1 MSDQRV
7 NGFPAVAARL
17 AALVAVGVLLL
28 SMFLGVAPN
37 LDTRLVELGERWW
50 PGYAK
55 DLREDAEAPSCVVAE
70 IEAKVADCQKAPAPA
85 PKPAGADP
93 FGGEDPFG
101 GDDPFGGSDPFAEA
115 APAPQADPFAGEDPF
130 AGDDP
135 FSGDDPFADAPAG
148 PTAPKADCAAATA
161 LLERCRERHADHQ
174 AIQTRLTPGVERW
187 RGLELAVAKVASWPW
202 WRQLLVL
209 LVLAGGLATT
219 AQRGHIALRSP
230 RNRLEHS
237 LSQVTQLL
245 AWLLLGFSCIADLVD
260 QRRSTAELEDPLL
273 PIIWTVGFGLLA
285 LINTWHLARP
295 PGFEAHARSSFAR
308 MLMVVPLFAWM
319 VVVSGVYFLLV
330 EGHESGQAIYLHKF
344 SQHPSIYLGVG
355 LYVLAGMLLS
365 VTRLARLGFAVLEPW
380 KLPPTLLAWLAGT
393 ASAVPTAYTGAS
405 GIFVLAAGHEIF
417 ETLRR
422 AGASRR
428 LALAATAMSG
438 SLGVVLRPCLLVVL
452 IAVLN
457 KQVTTDELF
466 GKGLLVFALSASI
479 FGLAM
484 LLLGRFRWRPA
495 SPSQALP
502 SSAKA
507 LLPLLPHLLTA
518 VGVLLVYRLLLAVRV
533 TEHTAALVVPA
544 VMLAVLAVDRWRA
557 RRVAADSD
565 EPKAPPL
572 APFRLATTTSAH
584 VGALLMLMAAS
595 VGLGGVVE
603 RAQLMEIFGESF
615 GSPVVAMAVLVV
627 FLVLIGMLMEPLG
640 AVVLV
645 SVSLAGL
652 AYDSGIAPAHFWMV
666 VLVAFELGYLTPPVA
681 MNHLLARQ
689 AVGADAMVEDHPE
702 DSFAQRYLHILV
714 PMAIMATTLLIVAF
728 GPLIAG

>member
-1 MSDQRV
+1 
-7 NGFPAVAARL
+7 VARA
-17 AALVAVGVLLL
+17 AALLAVGVLLL
-28 SMFLGVAPN
+28 SVLLGVAPN

-70 IEAKVADCQKAPAPA
+70 IEAKVAACQAAPEAEPA
-85 PKPAGADP
+85 KPAGADP
-93 FGGEDPFG
+93 FGDEDPFG
-101 GDDPFGGSDPFAEA
+101 DD
-115 APAPQADPFAGEDPF
+115 DPF

-135 FSGDDPFADAPAG
+135 FAADPPKPAAADPFGGADPFGDSDPFAAKPAAPASG
-148 PTAPKADCAAATA
+148 DCAANEA
-161 LLERCRERHADHQ
+161 LLERCKERHADFEL
-174 AIQTRLTPGVERW
+174 IQTRLTPGVQRW
-187 RGLELAVAKVASWPW
+187 RGVELAVAKVATWPW
-202 WRQLLVL
+202 WRQLLVF

-219 AQRGHIALRSP
+219 AQRGHIALRNP
-230 RNRLEHS
+230 RSRLEHS
-237 LSQVTQLL
+237 LDQAAQLL
-245 AWLLLGFSCIADLVD
+245 AHLLLGFSAIADLMD

-273 PIIWTVGFGLLA
+273 PIIWAGGFTLLA
-285 LINTWHLARP
+285 IVNLWHLARP
-295 PGFEAHARSSFAR
+295 PQLEGGPRSVTR
-308 MLMVVPLFAWM
+308 MLMVVPLYAWM

-365 VTRLARLGFAVLEPW
+365 VTRVARLGFAVLEPW

-466 GKGLLVFALSASI
+466 GRGLLVFALSASI
-479 FGLAM
+479 FGLVMAI
-484 LLLGRFRWRPA
+484 LGRFRWRPA
-495 SPSQALP
+495 SPAQALP
-502 SSAKA
+502 ASARA
-507 LLPLLPHLLTA
+507 LLPLLPHLAAA
-518 VGVLLVYRLLLAVRV
+518 VAVWLGYRLLLSMQVN
-533 TEHTAALVVPA
+533 EHTAALVVPV
-544 VMLAVLAVDRWRA
+544 VMLAVLAVDRWRLRRAHA
-557 RRVAADSD
+557 RDGG
-565 EPKAPPL
+565 EAP
-572 APFRLATTTSAH
+572 APVRWTRLSVTTSGH

-603 RAQLMEIFGESF
+603 RAELMEIFGESF
-615 GSPVVAMAVLVV
+615 ATPFVAMAVLLV

-689 AVGADAMVEDHPE
+689 AVGEDAMVEDEPQQGF
-702 DSFAQRYLHILV
+702 FATYMHIIV
-714 PMAIMATTLLIVAF
+714 PMAIMALTLVVVAF
-728 GPLIAG
+728 GPLLVG